1 MLKTNLEFRKGILF
15 VRLNGKLD
23 DLDSLNNISSLI
35 NEVGF
40 KYIVFNLDNLKS
52 INKSGVNLILN
63 YNNKLLR
70 NNGKLLLC
78 EKDDIISNQLF
89 KNKIPYIKNEIQAFD
104 LI

>member
-1 MLKTNLEFRKGILF
+1 MLKINLEFRKGVLF
-15 VRLNGKLD
+15 VRLNGNLND
-23 DLDSLNNISSLI
+23 PDSLNNINSLI

-40 KYIVFNLDNLKS
+40 KYIVFNLDNLKC
-52 INKSGVNLILN
+52 IDIHGINLILN
-63 YNNKLLR
+63 YNNKLKN

-78 EKDDIISNQLF
+78 EKEDIISNHLF